1 MQIINSIIKVLRF
14 LKWRLGRYIIRVPM
28 LRYPALKCVAFIRRS
43 WSILSYAL
51 INVCFDRRKYDVL
64 LIYPKSD
71 VDKAILPPHSLLS
84 LAGPLIKQ
92 GYRVKIIDQ
101 RIDHKCANHI
111 GRIIKKGVICVGVT
125 FYTGSQIKYACQL
138 IDYIKEHHQSVK
150 IVVGGVHASLLPFQT
165 VQYNNIDIV
174 VIGEGERTFLDLVS
188 AIERNADL
196 NDISGIIFKENNK
209 IIQTRRRE
217 YIDLNDYYIINHPA
231 IIKYNLIYPVNTLF
245 TTRGCNGNCSF
256 CVVPMLY
263 PGRRTV
269 SPELVL
275 EKIEGILRKG
285 IREIYFLDDNFFTDS
300 KRVEEIMDLVIKKK
314 IDFSWWAESRI
325 DYVLKWKEAFLIKLR
340 KCGLSTLFLGAE
352 SGSDRVLK
360 MINKNITVD
369 MIINANL
376 RLKKSGIISE
386 FSFMTGFP
394 TESPSEMKQ
403 TQDLIVKIKK
413 DNPCSLIWRL
423 NKYTPYP
430 GTRLFDL
437 CLSHGF
443 KPPETLK
450 EWSDIHW
457 YRSVY
462 NSEYEKELY

>member
-1 MQIINSIIKVLRF
+1 
-14 LKWRLGRYIIRVPM
+14 
-28 LRYPALKCVAFIRRS
+28 
-43 WSILSYAL
+43 
-51 INVCFDRRKYDVL
+51 
-64 LIYPKSD
+64 
-71 VDKAILPPHSLLS
+71 
-84 LAGPLIKQ
+84 
-92 GYRVKIIDQ
+92 
-101 RIDHKCANHI
+101 
-111 GRIIKKGVICVGVT
+111 
-125 FYTGSQIKYACQL
+125 
-138 IDYIKEHHQSVK
+138 
-150 IVVGGVHASLLPFQT
+150 
-165 VQYNNIDIV
+165 
-174 VIGEGERTFLDLVS
+174 
-188 AIERNADL
+188 
-196 NDISGIIFKENNK
+196 
-209 IIQTRRRE
+209 
-217 YIDLNDYYIINHPA
+217 
-231 IIKYNLIYPVNTLF
+231 
-245 TTRGCNGNCSF
+245 
-256 CVVPMLY
+256 
-263 PGRRTV
+263 
-269 SPELVL
+269 
-275 EKIEGILRKG
+275 
-285 IREIYFLDDNFFTDS
+285 
-300 KRVEEIMDLVIKKK
+300 
-314 IDFSWWAESRI
+314 
-325 DYVLKWKEAFLIKLR
+325 
-340 KCGLSTLFLGAE
+340 
-352 SGSDRVLK
+352 